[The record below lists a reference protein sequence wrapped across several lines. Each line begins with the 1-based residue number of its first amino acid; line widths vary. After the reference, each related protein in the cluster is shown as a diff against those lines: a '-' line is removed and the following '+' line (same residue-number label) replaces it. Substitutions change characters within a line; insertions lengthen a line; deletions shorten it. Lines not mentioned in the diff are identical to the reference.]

1 MKTNENKEKGK
12 MYEMYGNYVQVPYS
26 WYGLCRKYIIP
37 KEIKEFKDK
46 KENSIELNPMEINVL
61 AYLANYDDCYV
72 ANGTIAE
79 VFKLKKKTIEKY
91 IKELRWVGFIKTYEN
106 KEIPTYT
113 DRRNIYVQH
122 DAIKRVLEFEG
133 DKYRVPYECGV
144 SDDEV
149 PSTCNLSTL
158 QMEGEY
164 PTDVTKV
171 PSTCRSNKKGL
182 ENIRN
187 YKKDGTDVPNASDE
201 ANTSDEVSFESE
213 TNYNYFNIYDTLP
226 MDLTVFEDISENHV
240 RDLHFNSKSHYD
252 MFDDYEFVDKIYEK
266 YIECCKD
273 KRNASSTMSLV
284 KGFMK
289 QYNCDENAIETCVG
303 YFLYQNRKLKRSF
316 EDIKIDFEQSVLAS

>member
-1 MKTNENKEKGK
+1 MNKDTKEKQTTKKEEFDRSVCMSYFDDHRQLVKRIERLQGI
-12 MYEMYGNYVQVPYS
+12 EMAYRVQNLIID
-26 WYGLCRKYIIP
+26 YGLDGIKPTDEELLQFVPEPVLNQIDQNQKRRSKGFLGEDLEVSRSIILLHRDHP
-37 KEIKEFKDK
+37 
-46 KENSIELNPMEINVL
+46 ELSQNAISKQLDVSKGK
-61 AYLANYDDCYV
+61 V
-72 ANGTIAE
+72 
-79 VFKLKKKTIEKY
+79 
-91 IKELRWVGFIKTYEN
+91 N
-106 KEIPTYT
+106 K
-113 DRRNIYVQH
+113 
-122 DAIKRVLEFEG
+122 
-133 DKYRVPYECGV
+133 
-144 SDDEV
+144 
-149 PSTCNLSTL
+149 TL
-158 QMEGEY
+158 QKYKNGEY
-164 PTDVTKV
+164 EGIINLDDNTLTITSTSTITSTITNTGVTDDQRDRVTTCPTELADAQT
-171 PSTCRSNKKGL
+171 N
-182 ENIRN
+182 
-187 YKKDGTDVPNASDE
+187 GTDVPNASDE

-226 MDLTVFEDISENHV
+226 MDLTVFEDISEDNV